1 MRMAGNEAVLDLLN
15 KQQAENVQTVALG
28 SSMVNSGFPVQGLSD
43 VPTTPM
49 APQAPLVS
57 GNLKVDDQGI
67 YGVKGSLQTP
77 INKKKDINFS
87 GGVDVNFPYQDK
99 GQDPFGG
106 EFTMDNPGSIT
117 GQAGISKVDPRTGGG
132 FNLGI
137 DYRPRNSGG
146 GAFGMQGGF
155 THNF

>member
-1 MRMAGNEAVLDLLN
+1 VPNNQGYQMRMAGNEAVLDLLN

-67 YGVKGSLQTP
+67 
-77 INKKKDINFS
+77 
-87 GGVDVNFPYQDK
+87 
-99 GQDPFGG
+99 
-106 EFTMDNPGSIT
+106 
-117 GQAGISKVDPRTGGG
+117 
-132 FNLGI
+132 
-137 DYRPRNSGG
+137 
-146 GAFGMQGGF
+146 
-155 THNF
+155 